1 LSIHNPQFQFN
12 FQNFVNQASIAT
24 SLSAPVPGTNGT
36 STQASIDYDVSVAAM
51 TLHNR
56 NQAMAVWRH
65 GPLEAKL
72 SFSGR
77 RFSRARLTG
86 ADRPSWSAW
95 RWWATRPGTASGVCA
110 GGAALGTKQSQIP
123 AEYFTK
129 HPLIWIAVINRD
141 PN

>member
-1 LSIHNPQFQFN
+1 
-12 FQNFVNQASIAT
+12 
-24 SLSAPVPGTNGT
+24 
-36 STQASIDYDVSVAAM
+36 M

-95 RWWATRPGTASGVCA
+95 RWWATRPGTAGGVCA
-110 GGAALGTKQSQIP
+110 GGAALGTKQSESNAGGVFYKTP
-123 AEYFTK
+123 PDLDRGY
-129 HPLIWIAVINRD
+129 
-141 PN
+141 